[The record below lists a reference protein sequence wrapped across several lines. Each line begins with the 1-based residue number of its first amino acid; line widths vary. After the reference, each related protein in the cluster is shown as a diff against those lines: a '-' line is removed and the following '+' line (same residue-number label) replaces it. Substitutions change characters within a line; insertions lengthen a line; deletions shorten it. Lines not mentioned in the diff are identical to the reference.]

1 MPETADGWRGGADAA
16 RVVAV
21 TSPTLSVLGA
31 GSFGTA
37 VATALARGGNAV
49 TLLCRTLQQA
59 DEIAATRRNA
69 RFFPGHAIAP
79 GIAATADT
87 DAALAADVLF
97 LAFPSRAMD
106 DYAHRIAAA
115 ARPGVT
121 VVNLIKGLHP
131 AHFTFAELFAAVAPQ
146 VGYVAL
152 KGPTFSRPLFLGEW
166 SGMTVGA
173 DDAAVGDRVAALFA
187 GAGALAI
194 DRIGSG
200 RSVDVAS
207 ALKNV
212 YAIALGLVGST
223 GPSENTT
230 FMAATLVIKE
240 LRGVLAALGC
250 VPEVLWSFAGVGDIL
265 LTGLC
270 DTSRNRT
277 IGLMMG
283 KGVPIDLVASDFVA
297 EGVRA
302 VDALEAHLGEAHPGG
317 RAATPLLDAV
327 AAVLHGRAAPSH
339 VFDTFGTA
347 G

>member
-1 MPETADGWRGGADAA
+1 MPTPSLA
-16 RVVAV
+16 
-21 TSPTLSVLGA
+21 VLGA
-31 GSFGTA
+31 GSWGTA

-49 TLLCRTLQQA
+49 TLLCRTAEQA
-59 DEIAATRRNA
+59 SQIEATRENP
-69 RFFPGHAIAP
+69 RFFPGHP
-79 GIAATADT
+79 LHPLVSATADL
-87 DAALAADVLF
+87 DAALAAEVLF
-97 LAFPSRAMD
+97 LAFPSRIMD

-115 ARPGVT
+115 AKPGAV

-131 AHFTFAELFAAVAPQ
+131 DRFTFAELFAHVAPRI
-146 VGYVAL
+146 GYVAL

-166 SGMTVGA
+166 SGMTCGA
-173 DDAAVGDRVAALFA
+173 DDPALGERVAALFA
-187 GAGALAI
+187 GSGALAL
-194 DRIGSG
+194 DRIGSA

-240 LRGVLAALGC
+240 LRRVLDALGC

-283 KGVPIDLVASDFVA
+283 KGVPIDLVRSDFVA

-302 VDALEAHLGEAHPGG
+302 VDALEAHLGGEV
-317 RAATPLLDAV
+317 ATPLLDAV
-327 AAVLHGRAAPSH
+327 AEVLHGRAPPTS
-339 VFDTFGTA
+339 VFEAFGL

>member
-1 MPETADGWRGGADAA
+1 MT
-16 RVVAV
+16 
-21 TSPTLSVLGA
+21 TPTLSVLGA

-49 TLLCRTLQQA
+49 TLLCRTPEQA
-59 DEIAATRRNA
+59 AEIEATRRNA
-69 RFFPGHAIAP
+69 RFFPGHPIDP
-79 GIAATADT
+79 LIAATADT
-87 DAALAADVLF
+87 DAALGADIVF

-115 ARPGVT
+115 ARPGAPET
-121 VVNLIKGLHP
+121 KIVVNLIKGLHP
-131 AHFTFAELFAAVAPQ
+131 TRFTFAELFAAVAPH

-173 DDAAVGDRVAALFA
+173 DDPATGETVAGLFA
-187 GAGALAI
+187 HAGALAT
-194 DRIGSG
+194 DRIGSA

-240 LRGVLAALGC
+240 LRGVLASLGC
-250 VPEVLWSFAGVGDIL
+250 DPAVLWSFAGVGDIL

-302 VDALEAHLGEAHPGG
+302 VDALEAHLGDGV
-317 RAATPLLDAV
+317 ATPLLDAV

-339 VFDTFGTA
+339 VFDTFGVA

>member
-1 MPETADGWRGGADAA
+1 M
-16 RVVAV
+16 
-21 TSPTLSVLGA
+21 TSPSPASATLAVLGA

-37 VATALARGGNAV
+37 VATALARAGNAV
-49 TLLCRTLQQA
+49 TLLCRTSEQA
-59 DEIAATRRNA
+59 AEITETRENR
-69 RFFPGHAIAP
+69 RFFPGHALGPSI
-79 GIAATADT
+79 GATADL
-87 DAALAADVLF
+87 DHALAAEVLF
-97 LAFPSRAMD
+97 LAFPAKAMD
-106 DYAHRIAAA
+106 DYAGRIAATA
-115 ARPGVT
+115 TPGTT

-131 AHFTFAELFAAVAPQ
+131 ERFTFADLFAHAAPHAA
-146 VGYVAL
+146 YVAL

-166 SGMTVGA
+166 SGMTIGA
-173 DDAAVGDRVAALFA
+173 DDADTGDRVAALFA

-194 DRIGSG
+194 DRIGSA

-230 FMAATLVIKE
+230 FMAATLVVKE
-240 LRGVLAALGC
+240 LRRVLDALGC
-250 VPEVLWSFAGVGDIL
+250 DPAVLWSFAGVGDIL

-283 KGVPIDLVASDFVA
+283 KGVPIDLVRSDFVA

-302 VDALEAHLGEAHPGG
+302 VDALEAHLGGKVE
-317 RAATPLLDAV
+317 TPLLDAV
-327 AAVLHGRAAPSH
+327 ADVLHGRAAPTR
-339 VFDTFGTA
+339 VFETFGIA
-347 G
+347 S

>member
-1 MPETADGWRGGADAA
+1 M
-16 RVVAV
+16 
-21 TSPTLSVLGA
+21 TSPSLAVLGA

-37 VATALARGGNAV
+37 VATALARAGNRV
-49 TLLCRTLQQA
+49 TMLCRTPEQA
-59 DEIAATRRNA
+59 TQIDREHRNP
-69 RFFPGHAIAP
+69 RFFPGHALSPLID
-79 GIAATADT
+79 ATADA
-87 DAALAADVLF
+87 DAALGAAILF
-97 LAFPSRAMD
+97 LAFPSRVMD
-106 DYAHRIAAA
+106 DYAGRIAAA
-115 ARPGVT
+115 AAPGT
-121 VVNLIKGLHP
+121 LVVNLIKGLHP
-131 AHFTFAELFAAVAPQ
+131 DHFTFAELFAARAPQ

-166 SGMTVGA
+166 SGMTCGA
-173 DDAAVGDRVAALFA
+173 DDPADGARVAALFES
-187 GAGALAI
+187 AGALAI
-194 DRIGSG
+194 DTIGSA

-230 FMAATLVIKE
+230 FMAATLVVKE
-240 LRGVLAALGC
+240 LRRVLDALGC
-250 VPEVLWSFAGVGDIL
+250 SPEVLWSFAGVGDIL

-283 KGVPIDLVASDFVA
+283 KGVPIDLVRSDFVA

-302 VDALEAHLGEAHPGG
+302 VGALEARLGGPEGG
-317 RAATPLLDAV
+317 RVATPLLDAV
-327 AAVLHGRAAPSH
+327 AAVLHGRASPTH
-339 VFDTFGTA
+339 IFDTFGAA

>member
-1 MPETADGWRGGADAA
+1 M
-16 RVVAV
+16 
-21 TSPTLSVLGA
+21 TSPSLAVLGA

-37 VATALARGGNAV
+37 VATALARGGNDII
-49 TLLCRTLQQA
+49 LLCRTAEQA
-59 DEIAATRRNA
+59 TAIEATRRNA
-69 RFFPGHAIAP
+69 RFFPGHPLLP
-79 GIAATADT
+79 GIQATADV
-87 DAALAADVLF
+87 DAALRADILF
-97 LAFPSRAMD
+97 LAFPGRAMD
-106 DYAHRIAAA
+106 DYAGRIAEVAA
-115 ARPGVT
+115 PGTV
-121 VVNLIKGLHP
+121 VVNLIKGLH
-131 AHFTFAELFAAVAPQ
+131 ARHFTFAELFADRAPQ

-166 SGMTVGA
+166 SGMTCGA
-173 DDAAVGDRVAALFA
+173 DDPATGDRVAALFA
-187 GAGALAI
+187 RSGALAI
-194 DRIGSG
+194 DRIGSA

-240 LRGVLAALGC
+240 LRGVLDRLGC
-250 VPEVLWSFAGVGDIL
+250 APEVLWSFAGVGDIL

-283 KGVPIDLVASDFVA
+283 KGVPIDLVASDFVF

-302 VDALEAHLGEAHPGG
+302 VDALEQHLGGG
-317 RAATPLLDAV
+317 AATPLLDAV
-327 AAVLHGRAAPSH
+327 SAVLHGRAAPSH
-339 VFDTFGTA
+339 VFDAFGLA

>member
-1 MPETADGWRGGADAA
+1 MTIPSLA
-16 RVVAV
+16 
-21 TSPTLSVLGA
+21 VLGA

-37 VATALARGGNAV
+37 VATALARGGSAV
-49 TLLCRTLQQA
+49 TLLCRTPDQA
-59 DEIAATRRNA
+59 SEIEATRRNA
-69 RFFPGHAIAP
+69 RFFPGHPLHP
-79 GIAATADT
+79 GLAATADAS
-87 DAALAADVLF
+87 AALGADILF

-106 DYAHRIAAA
+106 DYAYRIAAA
-115 ARPGVT
+115 AASGAV

-131 AHFTFAELFAAVAPQ
+131 THFTFAELFASVAPQ

-173 DDAAVGDRVAALFA
+173 DDAAAGERIAALFA
-187 GAGALAI
+187 DSGALAI
-194 DRIGSG
+194 DRIGSA

-240 LRGVLAALGC
+240 LRGVLDALGC
-250 VPEVLWSFAGVGDIL
+250 APEVLWSFAGVGDIL

-302 VDALEAHLGEAHPGG
+302 VDALEAHLDGG
-317 RAATPLLDAV
+317 VATPLLDAV

-339 VFDTFGTA
+339 VFDAFGLA

>member
-1 MPETADGWRGGADAA
+1 MTNPSLA
-16 RVVAV
+16 
-21 TSPTLSVLGA
+21 VLGA

-49 TLLCRTLQQA
+49 TLLCRTPEQA
-59 DEIAATRRNA
+59 IEIARDHQNP
-69 RFFPGHAIAP
+69 RFFPGHTLSP
-79 GIAATADT
+79 LIAATADL
-87 DAALAADVLF
+87 DEALAAEIVF

-106 DYAHRIAAA
+106 DYAQRIAAGPA
-115 ARPGVT
+115 GRI

-131 AHFTFAELFAAVAPQ
+131 AHFTFADLFAQAAPHA
-146 VGYVAL
+146 GYVAL

-173 DDAAVGDRVAALFA
+173 DDAAAGDRVAALFA

-194 DRIGSG
+194 DRIGSA
-200 RSVDVAS
+200 RSVDLAS

-240 LRGVLAALGC
+240 LRRILDALDC
-250 VPEVLWSFAGVGDIL
+250 ASEVLWSFAGVGDIL

-283 KGVPIDLVASDFVA
+283 KGVPIDLVRSDFVA

-302 VDALEAHLGEAHPGG
+302 VDALEGHLGG
-317 RAATPLLDAV
+317 RVETPLLDAV
-327 AAVLHGRAAPSH
+327 AAVLHGRAAPSSI
-339 VFDTFGTA
+339 FQTFGMV

>member
-1 MPETADGWRGGADAA
+1 MTPPSLA
-16 RVVAV
+16 
-21 TSPTLSVLGA
+21 VLGA

-37 VATALARGGNAV
+37 IASALARGGNAV
-49 TLLCRTLQQA
+49 TLLCRTAGQA
-59 DEIAATRRNA
+59 AAIAATRRNA
-69 RFFPGHAIAP
+69 RFFPGHAIDP
-79 GIAATADT
+79 LIVATADVDT
-87 DAALAADVLF
+87 ALAADIVF
-97 LAFPSRAMD
+97 LAFPARAMD
-106 DYAHRIAAA
+106 DYAHRLAAI
-115 ARPGVT
+115 ARPGRI

-131 AHFTFAELFAAVAPQ
+131 TAFTFAELFAAAAPAL
-146 VGYVAL
+146 GYVAL

-173 DDAAVGDRVAALFA
+173 DDPATGDRIACLFA

-194 DRIGSG
+194 DRVDSA

-223 GPSENTT
+223 GPSENTI

-240 LRGVLAALGC
+240 LRGVLAALDC
-250 VPEVLWSFAGVGDIL
+250 DPQVLWSFAGVGDIL

-302 VDALEAHLGEAHPGG
+302 VDALEKHLAQARPGG
-317 RAATPLLDAV
+317 VATPLLDAV

-339 VFDTFGTA
+339 VFDAFGAA

>member
-1 MPETADGWRGGADAA
+1 MDKTLAGPKTAEVSNPSLA
-16 RVVAV
+16 
-21 TSPTLSVLGA
+21 VLGA

-37 VATALARGGNAV
+37 IATALARGGNPV
-49 TLLCRTLQQA
+49 TLLCRTPEQA
-59 DEIAATRRNA
+59 GEINEARENP
-69 RFFPGHAIAP
+69 RFFPGHTLDPLID
-79 GIAATADT
+79 ATADL
-87 DAALAADVLF
+87 DAVIGRDMLF
-97 LAFPSRAMD
+97 LAFPSKAMD
-106 DYAHRIAAA
+106 DYAARIAVEAQ
-115 ARPGVT
+115 PGVT

-131 AHFTFAELFAAVAPQ
+131 GHFTFAELFRQTAPAVR
-146 VGYVAL
+146 YVAL

-166 SGMTVGA
+166 SGMTCGA
-173 DDAAVGDRVAALFA
+173 DDPADGARVAALF
-187 GAGALAI
+187 GNGALAI
-194 DRIGSG
+194 DTVPSA
-200 RSVDVAS
+200 RSVDIAS

-240 LRGVLAALGC
+240 LRTVLNRLGC
-250 VPEVLWSFAGVGDIL
+250 NPAVLWSFAGVGDIL

-283 KGVPIDLVASDFVA
+283 KGIPIDLVRSDFVA

-302 VDALEAHLGEAHPGG
+302 VDALEAHLGEVE
-317 RAATPLLDAV
+317 TPLLDAV
-327 AAVLHGRAAPSH
+327 ADVLHGRAGPTHIFNA
-339 VFDTFGTA
+339 FG

>member
-1 MPETADGWRGGADAA
+1 MTTPSLA
-16 RVVAV
+16 
-21 TSPTLSVLGA
+21 VLGA

-49 TLLCRTLQQA
+49 TLLCRTAGQA
-59 DEIAATRRNA
+59 EQIGTEHRNP
-69 RFFPGHAIAP
+69 RFFPGHALSP
-79 GIAATADT
+79 LIAATVDI
-87 DAALAADVLF
+87 DAAITADIVF

-106 DYAHRIAAA
+106 DYADRLAAA
-115 ARPGVT
+115 PGAT
-121 VVNLIKGLHP
+121 IVVNLIKGLHHE
-131 AHFTFAELFAAVAPQ
+131 HFTFAELFTARAPHL
-146 VGYVAL
+146 GYVAL

-166 SGMTVGA
+166 SGMTCGA
-173 DDAAVGDRVAALFA
+173 DDPATGARVTALFA

-194 DRIGSG
+194 DTIGSA

-223 GPSENTT
+223 GPSENTI
-230 FMAATLVIKE
+230 FMAATLVVKE
-240 LRGVLAALGC
+240 LRRVLDALGC
-250 VPEVLWSFAGVGDIL
+250 DPAVLWSFAGVGDIL

-302 VDALEAHLGEAHPGG
+302 VDALEAHLGGNL
-317 RAATPLLDAV
+317 ATPLLDAV
-327 AAVLHGRAAPSH
+327 SAVLHGRAAPASI
-339 VFDTFGTA
+339 FEAFGVA
-347 G
+347 S

>member
-1 MPETADGWRGGADAA
+1 MA
-16 RVVAV
+16 
-21 TSPTLSVLGA
+21 TSPLAVLGA

-49 TLLCRTLQQA
+49 TLLCRTEQQA
-59 DEIAATRRNA
+59 AQIRDGHENP
-69 RFFPGHAIAP
+69 RFFPGHPLLPLID
-79 GIAATADT
+79 ATADV
-87 DAALAADVLF
+87 DAALAGEVLF
-97 LAFPSRAMD
+97 LAFPGRAMD

-115 ARPGVT
+115 ARPGTV

-131 AHFTFAELFAAVAPQ
+131 DHFTFAELFARVAPQ
-146 VGYVAL
+146 AGYVAL

-166 SGMTVGA
+166 SGMTCGA
-173 DDAAVGDRVAALFA
+173 DDPAVGERVAALFA
-187 GAGALAI
+187 GAGALVL
-194 DRIGSG
+194 DRSGSA

-230 FMAATLVIKE
+230 FMAATLVVKE
-240 LRGVLAALGC
+240 LRRVLDALGC
-250 VPEVLWSFAGVGDIL
+250 DPDVLWSFAGVGDVL

-283 KGVPIDLVASDFVA
+283 KGVPIDLVRSDFVF

-302 VDALEAHLGEAHPGG
+302 VDALEAHLGG
-317 RAATPLLDAV
+317 RCATPLLDAV
-327 AAVLHGRAAPSH
+327 AAVLHGRAPPTR
-339 VFDTFGTA
+339 VFEAFGL

>member
-1 MPETADGWRGGADAA
+1 MT
-16 RVVAV
+16 
-21 TSPTLSVLGA
+21 TSSIAVLGG

-49 TLLCRTLQQA
+49 MLLCRTPEQA
-59 DEIAATRRNA
+59 AEIQETRRNP
-69 RFFPGHAIAP
+69 RFFPGHAIDP
-79 GIAATADT
+79 LIAATADA
-87 DAALAADVLF
+87 DAAMAADILF

-106 DYAHRIAAA
+106 DYAGRIAAA
-115 ARPGVT
+115 AKPGT
-121 VVNLIKGLHP
+121 AGKKLVVNLIKGLHP
-131 AHFTFAELFAAVAPQ
+131 ARFTFAELFAATAPH
-146 VGYVAL
+146 VEYVAL

-173 DDAAVGDRVAALFA
+173 DDPVAGDRVAGLFA

-194 DRIGSG
+194 DRIGSA

-230 FMAATLVIKE
+230 FMAATLVIQE
-240 LRGVLAALGC
+240 LRGVLHALGC
-250 VPEVLWSFAGVGDIL
+250 APDVLWSFAGVGDVL

-302 VDALEAHLGEAHPGG
+302 VDALEAHLGAGPHR

-327 AAVLHGRAAPSH
+327 AAVLHGRAAPAH
-339 VFDTFGTA
+339 VFEAFGVA
-347 G
+347 L

>member
-1 MPETADGWRGGADAA
+1 MAK
-16 RVVAV
+16 
-21 TSPTLSVLGA
+21 PTLAVLGA

-49 TLLCRTLQQA
+49 TLLCRTPEQA
-59 DEIAATRRNA
+59 HEINATRRNA
-69 RFFPGHAIAP
+69 RFFPGHALHPLI
-79 GIAATADT
+79 GATADLGE
-87 DAALAADVLF
+87 ALAAEVIF
-97 LAFPSRAMD
+97 LAFPSKVMD
-106 DYAHRIAAA
+106 DYAGRIAAA
-115 ARPGVT
+115 ARPGSV

-131 AHFTFAELFAAVAPQ
+131 DRFSFAELFAHVAP
-146 VGYVAL
+146 GLSYVAL

-166 SGMTVGA
+166 SGMTCGA
-173 DDAAVGDRVAALFA
+173 DDAAVGARVAALLS
-187 GAGALAI
+187 GGSLALDAI
-194 DRIGSG
+194 PSA

-230 FMAATLVIKE
+230 YMAATLVIKE
-240 LRGVLAALGC
+240 LRRLLDALGC
-250 VPEVLWSFAGVGDIL
+250 HADVLWSFAGVGDIL

-283 KGVPIDLVASDFVA
+283 KGIPIDLVRSDFVA

-302 VDALEAHLGEAHPGG
+302 VDALEAHCGHVD
-317 RAATPLLDAV
+317 TPLLDAV
-327 AAVLHGRAAPSH
+327 AEVLHGRQGPAH
-339 VFDTFGTA
+339 IFDQFA
-347 G
+347 KR

>member
-1 MPETADGWRGGADAA
+1 M
-16 RVVAV
+16 
-21 TSPTLSVLGA
+21 TSPSLAVLGA

-49 TLLCRTLQQA
+49 ALLCRTPEQA
-59 DEIAATRRNA
+59 AEIERDHQNP
-69 RFFPGHAIAP
+69 RFFPGHSLSP
-79 GIAATADT
+79 LIAATADL
-87 DAALAADVLF
+87 DEALAAEIVF

-106 DYAHRIAAA
+106 DYAQRIAAGPA
-115 ARPGVT
+115 GRV

-131 AHFTFAELFAAVAPQ
+131 DRFTFADLFAQAAPQ

-173 DDAAVGDRVAALFA
+173 DDAATGDRVAALFA

-194 DRIGSG
+194 DRIGSA

-240 LRGVLAALGC
+240 LRRVLDALGC
-250 VPEVLWSFAGVGDIL
+250 DPAVLWSFAGVGDIL

-283 KGVPIDLVASDFVA
+283 KGVPIDLVRSDFVA

-302 VDALEAHLGEAHPGG
+302 VDALEAHLGGKVE
-317 RAATPLLDAV
+317 TPLLDAV
-327 AAVLHGRAAPSH
+327 AAVLHGRAAPSSI
-339 VFDTFGTA
+339 FATFGMA

>member
-1 MPETADGWRGGADAA
+1 M
-16 RVVAV
+16 
-21 TSPTLSVLGA
+21 TSHPTLAVLGA

-37 VATALARGGNAV
+37 IATALARGGNAV
-49 TLLCRTLQQA
+49 TLFCRTAEQA
-59 DEIAATRRNA
+59 EAINRTRENA
-69 RFFPGHAIAP
+69 RFFPGHVLSPQID
-79 GIAATADT
+79 ATADL
-87 DAALAADVLF
+87 DAVMGAEVLF

-106 DYAHRIAAA
+106 DYAGRIANE
-115 ARPGVT
+115 ARRDAV

-131 AHFTFAELFAAVAPQ
+131 EHFTFAELFRRTAPHIA
-146 VGYVAL
+146 YVAL

-166 SGMTVGA
+166 SGMTCGA
-173 DDAAVGDRVAALFA
+173 DDPEVGRQVSALF
-187 GAGALAI
+187 GGGSLALDAI
-194 DRIGSG
+194 PSAK
-200 RSVDVAS
+200 SVDIAS

-240 LRGVLAALGC
+240 LKRLLDALGC
-250 VPEVLWSFAGVGDIL
+250 HPDVLWSFSGVGDIL

-283 KGVPIDLVASDFVA
+283 KGIPIDLVRSDFVA

-302 VDALEAHLGEAHPGG
+302 VDALEAHCGQVD
-317 RAATPLLDAV
+317 TPLLDAV
-327 AAVLHGRAAPSH
+327 AEVLHGRQGPAH
-339 VFDTFGTA
+339 IFERFGTSV
-347 G
+347 

>member
-1 MPETADGWRGGADAA
+1 M
-16 RVVAV
+16 V
-21 TSPTLSVLGA
+21 TPSLAVLGA

-37 VATALARGGNAV
+37 IATALARGGNPV
-49 TLLCRTLQQA
+49 TLLCRTEQQA
-59 DEIAATRRNA
+59 AQIRDGRENP
-69 RFFPGHAIAP
+69 RFFPGHSLLPLID
-79 GIAATADT
+79 ATADA
-87 DAALAADVLF
+87 DAALAGEVLF
-97 LAFPSRAMD
+97 LAFPSRVMD

-115 ARPGVT
+115 ARPGTV

-131 AHFTFAELFAAVAPQ
+131 DHFTFAELFAAVAPG

-166 SGMTVGA
+166 SGMTCGA
-173 DDAAVGDRVAALFA
+173 DDPALGDRITALFA
-187 GAGALAI
+187 GAGALVL
-194 DRIGSG
+194 DRIGSA

-240 LRGVLAALGC
+240 LRRVLDALGC
-250 VPEVLWSFAGVGDIL
+250 DPEVLWSFAGVGDVL

-283 KGVPIDLVASDFVA
+283 KGVPIDLVRSDFVF

-302 VDALEAHLGEAHPGG
+302 VDALEAHLGG
-317 RAATPLLDAV
+317 RCATPLLDAV
-327 AAVLHGRAAPSH
+327 AAVLHGRAAPTR
-339 VFDTFGTA
+339 VFEAFGL

>member
-1 MPETADGWRGGADAA
+1 MT
-16 RVVAV
+16 
-21 TSPTLSVLGA
+21 TPTLAVLGA

-37 VATALARGGNAV
+37 VATALARGGNRV
-49 TLLCRTLQQA
+49 TLLCRTPAQA
-59 DEIAATRRNA
+59 EQIRDRRENP
-69 RFFPGHAIAP
+69 RFFPGHPLHPLIE
-79 GIAATADT
+79 ATAD
-87 DAALAADVLF
+87 AAAAMTAEMLF
-97 LAFPSRAMD
+97 LAFPSRVMD
-106 DYAHRIAAA
+106 DYAHAIAAA
-115 ARPGVT
+115 ARPGGT

-131 AHFTFAELFAAVAPQ
+131 THFTFAELFAAVAPQ

-166 SGMTVGA
+166 SGMTCGA
-173 DDAAVGDRVAALFA
+173 DDADTGDRVAALFA
-187 GAGALAI
+187 TSGALVL
-194 DRIGSG
+194 DRIDSG

-240 LRGVLAALGC
+240 LRRVLDALGC
-250 VPEVLWSFAGVGDIL
+250 DPAVLWSFAGVGDIL

-283 KGVPIDLVASDFVA
+283 KGVPIDLVRSDFVA

-302 VDALEAHLGEAHPGG
+302 VDALEAHLGG
-317 RAATPLLDAV
+317 RCATPLLDAV
-327 AAVLHGRAAPSH
+327 AAVLHGRSPPTA
-339 VFDTFGTA
+339 VFEAFGL